1 VGGLLGGAMFAW
13 FSSPRW
19 EVTGIFPDLRL
30 QDAREFREVV
40 LGAGLVVII
49 FGGLAAW
56 GMFF

>member
-1 VGGLLGGAMFAW
+1 
-13 FSSPRW
+13 
-19 EVTGIFPDLRL
+19 VTGIFPDLRL